1 MAALTANDEILEF
14 GRIWMHQTTGL
25 LRVPGL
31 IIAGLIC
38 LFLQISMAS
47 AEDPTEAAAA
57 KIDEQY
63 ADHDSDVKRL
73 FASRCSW
80 CHQGY
85 GMKKADGP
93 RLAGTNKSREEVIKQ
108 ISFGKSPMPGFRKQL
123 KEWQIESLADYIKAL
138 PDN

>member
-1 MAALTANDEILEF
+1 
-14 GRIWMHQTTGL
+14 MHRMTGL
-25 LRVPGL
+25 LQILGAILTGAIWV
-31 IIAGLIC
+31 
-38 LFLQISMAS
+38 FLQTPLVFADN
-47 AEDPTEAAAA
+47 DPTEVAAA
-57 KIDEQY
+57 KVDEKY
-63 ADHDSDVKRL
+63 VDHKSDVKRL

-93 RLAGTNKSREEVIKQ
+93 RLAGTRLTRDEVIKQ
-108 ISFGKSPMPGFRKQL
+108 ISFGKTPMPGFRKQL